1 MSGLNARHLLEL
13 AVRPALQTLG
23 AQYATLAAEQLV
35 MGTAAK
41 ESGGLVWLRQL
52 GNGPALGLWQMEP
65 FTFRDLR
72 DGFLSGD
79 APGKVQLRRAVGS
92 FSASFS
98 PDPTELCWNLRLAA
112 AYCRLKYLSVNEPLP
127 PAGDVAAMAR
137 YWKRYYNTRIGKG
150 REEEFVSYWES
161 TIQPVAGV
169 LWPR

>member
-13 AVRPALQTLG
+13 AVRPALQALG
-23 AQYATLAAEQLV
+23 PQYSTEAAERLV

-52 GNGPALGLWQMEP
+52 GGGPALGLWQMEP
-65 FTFRDLR
+65 FTFRYLR
-72 DGFLSGD
+72 DTFLSGD
-79 APGKVQLRRAVGS
+79 GDGKAQLRRAVAA
-92 FSASFS
+92 FSAARS

-112 AYCRLKYLSVNEPLP
+112 AYCRIKYLSVAEPLP

-137 YWKRYYNTRIGKG
+137 YWKRYYNTNAGKG
-150 REEEFVSYWES
+150 RPEEFEHSWAN
-161 TIQPVAGV
+161 TIQPVEAV

>member
-23 AQYATLAAEQLV
+23 AQYATEAAERLV

-52 GNGPALGLWQMEP
+52 GGGPALGLWQMEP
-65 FTFRDLR
+65 FTFRYLR
-72 DGFLSGD
+72 DSFLSGND
-79 APGKVQLRRAVGS
+79 PAKALLRRTAGS
-92 FSASFS
+92 FSASLS

-112 AYCRLKYLSVNEPLP
+112 AYCRLKYLSVSEPLP

-137 YWKRYYNTRIGKG
+137 YWKRHYNTSAGKG
-150 REEEFVSYWES
+150 RPEEFEHTWAN
-161 TIQPVAGV
+161 TIQPVEAV